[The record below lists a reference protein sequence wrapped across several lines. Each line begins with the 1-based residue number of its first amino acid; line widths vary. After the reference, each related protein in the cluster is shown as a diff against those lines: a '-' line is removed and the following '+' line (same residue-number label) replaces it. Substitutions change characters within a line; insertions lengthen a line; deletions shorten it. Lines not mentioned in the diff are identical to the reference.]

1 MLFLTAKQHQEVLR
15 RLLGIARDRVGEIPI
30 HSAGFGYSSLM
41 NCFLLHNLSAAETL
55 LRILASFGDAWFPV
69 TVGYAIART
78 MFEADVTAHYISQ
91 MPAERTLQYIEFGAV
106 LKKREMEACL
116 EHCQSEN
123 PRWREAMQF
132 VWQHHWAPRQAEVQG
147 KFDAVAPQF
156 SRVSKGG
163 REVVFQNW
171 SGKTLRQVAAEVDH
185 LEAYDT
191 FYAELS
197 SFTHV
202 DVRLADRFLHNRP
215 DGPVWS
221 QRAEEGDVG
230 NVFRYGAIFLTCY
243 LELFGRQFNTWSQER
258 VQKCWQMEA
267 EQTQPRV

>member
-15 RLLGIARDRVGEIPI
+15 RLLGLARDRVGEIPV
-30 HSAGFGYSSLM
+30 HSAGVGYSSLM

-78 MFEADVTAHYISQ
+78 MFEADVAAHYISQ
-91 MPAERTLQYIEFGAV
+91 MPAERARQYIEFGAV
-106 LKKREMEACL
+106 LKKREMDACL
-116 EHCQSEN
+116 EHGQSKD
-123 PRWREAMQF
+123 PQWREAMEL
-132 VWQHHWAPRQAEVQG
+132 VWRHHWAPQQADVLSR
-147 KFDAVAPQF
+147 FDGVAPRF
-156 SRVSKGG
+156 SRVSKSGKTI
-163 REVVFQNW
+163 VFQNW
-171 SGKTLRQVAAEVDH
+171 SGKTVRQMAAEVDH

-197 SFTHV
+197 SFAHV

-215 DGPVWS
+215 DGPLWS

-230 NVFRYGAIFLTCY
+230 NVFRYAASFLTCY
-243 LELFGRQFNTWSQER
+243 LELFGRQFKTWSEGE
-258 VQKCWQMEA
+258 VQKCWQVGA
-267 EQTQPRV
+267 NQTEPRA